1 MNLFRD
7 FFRIAAADLPGRGVR
22 RVFSLH
28 GVLLVGASQLG
39 VADCLAG
46 IGFADPGF
54 GKFSVDLFWFVVGL
68 SGLWGGGAYELCP
81 RSRARR
87 ILPSEILLGSF
98 SDTLLV
104 VSILDIV
111 YDCYL

>member
-68 SGLWGGGAYELCP
+68 SGLWGGGGGGGGAVWAVSEVE
-81 RSRARR
+81 SSARLAFR
-87 ILPSEILLGSF
+87 NPAGKLQ
-98 SDTLLV
+98 
-104 VSILDIV
+104 
-111 YDCYL
+111 

>member
-54 GKFSVDLFWFVVGL
+54 GKFSGVFFGC
-68 SGLWGGGAYELCP
+68 GGGFGGWGGGGGLMGCVRGRELGASC
-81 RSRARR
+81 
-87 ILPSEILLGSF
+87 LPKSCWEASV
-98 SDTLLV
+98 TL
-104 VSILDIV
+104 
-111 YDCYL
+111 YLWFLF

>member
-68 SGLWGGGAYELCP
+68 MGCVRGRELGASCLPKSCWEASVTLYLWFL
-81 RSRARR
+81 
-87 ILPSEILLGSF
+87 F
-98 SDTLLV
+98 
-104 VSILDIV
+104 
-111 YDCYL
+111 

>member
-68 SGLWGGGAYELCP
+68 SGLWGGGVLWAVSEVE
-81 RSRARR
+81 SSARLAFR
-87 ILPSEILLGSF
+87 NPAGKLQ
-98 SDTLLV
+98 
-104 VSILDIV
+104 
-111 YDCYL
+111 

>member
-28 GVLLVGASQLG
+28 GVLLVGASRLG

-54 GKFSVDLFWFVVGL
+54 GKFSGVLCGLVVGL
-68 SGLWGGGAYELCP
+68 PGRGGGGGLWAVSEVE
-81 RSRARR
+81 SSARLAFR
-87 ILPSEILLGSF
+87 NPAGKLQ
-98 SDTLLV
+98 
-104 VSILDIV
+104 
-111 YDCYL
+111 

>member
-28 GVLLVGASQLG
+28 GVLLVGASRLG

-46 IGFADPGF
+46 IGFAIRVLANFPWIYF
-54 GKFSVDLFWFVVGL
+54 
-68 SGLWGGGAYELCP
+68 GLWWGFRGCGEGGLMSCVRGRELGASC
-81 RSRARR
+81 
-87 ILPSEILLGSF
+87 LPKSCWEASV
-98 SDTLLV
+98 TL
-104 VSILDIV
+104 
-111 YDCYL
+111 YLWFLF

>member
-7 FFRIAAADLPGRGVR
+7 FFRIAAADLPGRGVG

-28 GVLLVGASQLG
+28 GVLLVGASRWG

-68 SGLWGGGAYELCP
+68 SGLWGGGGLMGCVRDRELGASC
-81 RSRARR
+81 
-87 ILPSEILLGSF
+87 LPKSCWEASV
-98 SDTLLV
+98 TL
-104 VSILDIV
+104 
-111 YDCYL
+111 YLWFLF